1 MENIHYNTYE
11 QATNIL
17 LSGKHIE
24 FTMSVP
30 NVRDGH
36 FAQKLEMLSK
46 CFLNAHFHSPMNA
59 KCPYFHIILAKDST
73 NPHFHS

>member
-46 CFLNAHFHSPMNA
+46 CPFSLSNECKMSLL
-59 KCPYFHIILAKDST
+59 PYNFS
-73 NPHFHS
+73 

>member
-46 CFLNAHFHSPMNA
+46 CPFSLSNECKMSLL
-59 KCPYFHIILAKDST
+59 PYNF
-73 NPHFHS
+73 

>member
-46 CFLNAHFHSPMNA
+46 CPFSHFHIFTLQWMQNVLTS
-59 KCPYFHIILAKDST
+59 I
-73 NPHFHS
+73 